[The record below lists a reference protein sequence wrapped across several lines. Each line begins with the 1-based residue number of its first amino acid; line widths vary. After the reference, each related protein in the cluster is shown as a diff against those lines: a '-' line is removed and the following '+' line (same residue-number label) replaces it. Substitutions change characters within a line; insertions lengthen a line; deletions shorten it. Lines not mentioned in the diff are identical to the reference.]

1 MFIPQSALR
10 RFLNNIKDES
20 ISLTED
26 ELSEEVEI
34 LREDLPIKFSI
45 KEENNEINYHLLQS
59 YQNLWLIKGMLFI

>member
-59 YQNLWLIKGMLFI
+59 YQNL